1 MGTFIKKDVSQK
13 IIYNNVLNWVLGPFG
28 GGDKFYFGMISNHC
42 DIKNRVDSEK
52 NIQHFAYLLS
62 LPGQEVAFVE
72 HKGILYYAQSAIPRK
87 GPSSAVVILLQNIFD
102 QFIDHSFF
110 ILRNRIYT
118 TGILSE
124 MDRGMIKVVGKR
136 VTDQVPA
143 VNHGISELPHF
154 QNVGLVNSAD
164 TPHLSPM
171 NRWSHAEVEKYLPR
185 KSDAAAK
192 EFLQAAFSLAQVVP
206 RGDVLHDYDRGI
218 AALMLSADGQLLGFG
233 LNSNSKNKTLHA
245 EVNMVQR
252 YFRETG
258 SLIPQGTRIYS
269 THKPCKMCAGMIFDG
284 SADPQSVQVFYGIE
298 EVGRLS
304 VQTVLDLHG
313 LNKQLLF
320 D

>member
-1 MGTFIKKDVSQK
+1 METEVKA
-13 IIYNNVLNWVLGPFG
+13 
-28 GGDKFYFGMISNHC
+28 
-42 DIKNRVDSEK
+42 
-52 NIQHFAYLLS
+52 QHFAYLLS
-62 LPGQEVAFVE
+62 LAGHETAFVE
-72 HKGILYYAQSAIPRK
+72 HKGVLYYAQSPIPRK

-136 VTDQVPA
+136 ATDQIQA
-143 VNHGISELPHF
+143 VNHELSEQPQI
-154 QNVGLVNSAD
+154 QNVGIANSSLM
-164 TPHLSPM
+164 PHLSPM
-171 NRWSHAEVEKYLPR
+171 NRGPQTEIEKHLPR
-185 KSDAAAK
+185 NLEASGK
-192 EFLQAAFSLAQVVP
+192 EFLQAAFSLAKEVP
-206 RGDVLHDYDRGI
+206 RGEVLHDYDRGI
-218 AALMLSADGQLLGFG
+218 AALLLSAEGKLLGFG

-258 SLIPQGTRIYS
+258 HLIPKGARIYS
-269 THKPCKMCAGMIFDG
+269 THKPCKMCAGMIYEG
-284 SADPQSVQVFYGIE
+284 SEDPKSLQVFYGVE

>member
-1 MGTFIKKDVSQK
+1 
-13 IIYNNVLNWVLGPFG
+13 
-28 GGDKFYFGMISNHC
+28 
-42 DIKNRVDSEK
+42 VDAEK
-52 NIQHFAYLLS
+52 HAEHFAYLLN
-62 LPGQEVAFVE
+62 LPGQELAFVQ
-72 HKGILYYAQSAIPRK
+72 HNGVLYYAHGRISSK
-87 GPSSAVVILLQNIFD
+87 GPSSAVVTLLQNIFD

-118 TGILSE
+118 TSVLSE

-136 VTDQVPA
+136 ATDQVQP
-143 VNHGISELPHF
+143 HDHEIQELPRF
-154 QNVGLVNSAD
+154 QNLKSVDLAQ
-164 TPHLSPM
+164 TPHLSVM
-171 NRWSHAEVEKYLPR
+171 NRWSTVEVEKRLAL
-185 KSDAAAK
+185 SFEANADAK
-192 EFLQAAFSLAQVVP
+192 TFLRAAFSLAQEIP
-206 RGDVLHDYDRGI
+206 RGEVLHDYDRGI
-218 AALMLSADGQLLGFG
+218 AALMISAESKLLGFG

-258 SLIPQGTRIYS
+258 SLLPRGTRIYS

-284 SADPQSVQVFYGIE
+284 AEDPKSLQIFYGIE

-304 VQTVLDLHG
+304 VQTVLDQHG